1 WRGLAALVDRYAEG
15 SLRVTTRQTM
25 QIHGVRKPALKS
37 FMQGIKELG
46 IDTIAACGDDS
57 RGVVCG
63 INPALS
69 AVNAEVLAL
78 ARLASATVIPK
89 TSAYGEIWHDE
100 PGAPVD
106 AEEEPLY
113 GRLYMPRKFK
123 VGFAIPPRNDIDI
136 YGQDIGFIA
145 IVGEQGLEGFNVV
158 VGGGMGRIDNRA
170 D

>member
-1 WRGLAALVDRYAEG
+1 
-15 SLRVTTRQTM
+15 
-25 QIHGVRKPALKS
+25 
-37 FMQGIKELG
+37 
-46 IDTIAACGDDS
+46 
-57 RGVVCG
+57 
-63 INPALS
+63 
-69 AVNAEVLAL
+69 L

-170 D
+170 DSYPRLAELVGYCGKDEAIELAGTVMGIQRDYGNRVDRHQARFKYTLDHHGTDWFLAELAERRGKP